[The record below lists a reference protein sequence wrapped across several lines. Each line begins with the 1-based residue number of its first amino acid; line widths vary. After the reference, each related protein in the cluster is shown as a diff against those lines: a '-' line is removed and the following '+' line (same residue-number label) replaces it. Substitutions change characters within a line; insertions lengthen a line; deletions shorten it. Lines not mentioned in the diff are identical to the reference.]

1 MKLALICEKC
11 GNVQSNET
19 EDEAV
24 LVIDFRKKE
33 LSFICQN
40 KKCKHDNIFDF
51 GDFAIQSKKS
61 PLPRI
66 RIT

>member
-11 GNVQSNET
+11 GNPHTT
-19 EDEAV
+19 ENDDEAV

-40 KKCKHDNIFDF
+40 KTCKHDNVFSMDSWR
-51 GDFAIQSKKS
+51 DRVTTS

>member
-1 MKLALICEKC
+1 MKLAAICEKC
-11 GNVQSNET
+11 GNVTSSET
-19 EDEAV
+19 DDDTTIV
-24 LVIDFRKKE
+24 FDFRKKE

-40 KKCKHDNIFDF
+40 KTCKHDNVFSMTNWKDRVTT
-51 GDFAIQSKKS
+51 S